1 MGSIIAYAFQIFKHL
16 PYANPKIA
24 DASFIGLDS
33 TPVRKTPMR
42 STHAARVMCWRP
54 AAPVC
59 RCTSWPHRAW
69 FFYTF
74 SLWMRVPTC
83 RPTLHVLFRMSFAH
97 LLLYVHNTQRHYD
110 NAMFYWYFSHFF
122 TTKIESVFIRQNY
135 AWLTGTAI
143 YFPAMKNIQ

>member
-1 MGSIIAYAFQIFKHL
+1 MGSITVHAYQIFKYL

-33 TPVRKTPMR
+33 TPVRKAPMR
-42 STHAARVMCWRP
+42 STRATRVMCWRP

-59 RCTSWPHRAW
+59 RCTSQPHRAW

-83 RPTLHVLFRMSFAH
+83 RLTLHFLFRMSFAH
-97 LLLYVHNTQRHYD
+97 LLLYVHYIQCHYD
-110 NAMFYWYFSHFF
+110 NAMFYCNFYHFF
-122 TTKIESVFIRQNY
+122 TIKKMYSFIRQNY
-135 AWLTGTAI
+135 A
-143 YFPAMKNIQ
+143 